1 MVGFWGQNTTLKLI
15 HIYCRSIQRHNII
28 RLDVKTFSNTIHNFC
43 VGNITK
49 SEKKCWRTGPYIAI
63 WPSVPWT
70 ICYILKFTREMP
82 QINISRSVLWPYI
95 DDKSTNNYTIITDMD
110 GNIRIYGL
118 PTDQRRLYCRR
129 RLKYQL
135 HGPYHD
141 PMAVCLSW
149 YCPPFNIYCVYCTE
163 DQNLT
168 HII

>member
-1 MVGFWGQNTTLKLI
+1 
-15 HIYCRSIQRHNII
+15 
-28 RLDVKTFSNTIHNFC
+28 
-43 VGNITK
+43 
-49 SEKKCWRTGPYIAI
+49 
-63 WPSVPWT
+63 
-70 ICYILKFTREMP
+70 MP

-118 PTDQRRLYCRR
+118 PTDQWRLYSRR

-149 YCPPFNIYCVYCTE
+149 YCPPYQYILCLLHWRPESDTHNINTHNLLTESGNVIWTAILGLNKILHTNKCWYRRVYISIPVDIAE
-163 DQNLT
+163 
-168 HII
+168 

>member
-1 MVGFWGQNTTLKLI
+1 MF
-15 HIYCRSIQRHNII
+15 
-28 RLDVKTFSNTIHNFC
+28 
-43 VGNITK
+43 TK
-49 SEKKCWRTGPYIAI
+49 KKCWRTGPYIAI

-118 PTDQRRLYCRR
+118 PTDQWRLYCRR

-141 PMAVCLSW
+141 PMAICLSW
-149 YCPPFNIYCVYCTE
+149 YCPPYQYILCLLHWRPESDTHNINTHNLLTE
-163 DQNLT
+163 SGNVIWTAILGLNKILHT
-168 HII
+168 NKCWYRRV